1 MKVRDSHVVVCPGG
15 SGDSGYDDNPKVI
28 ESRGNVTRWHEVLD
42 CVSFHSYMA
51 SKCWIRTK
59 MWLVNADDKDGHK
72 FSLCCASPEDVPD
85 EMSRLKSALKL
96 ATLAQDQC
104 PLTAQVHEIGRE
116 ISNVLPALVA
126 HDQKATVVICTQ
138 GLPMDGRAI
147 STRSA
152 QLEFWSELK
161 ELSKLPVKIIIR
173 LCTDTKVVSN
183 AYKKMHRRIES
194 MDVLDDYWGEAME
207 IHLHNPWLTYGI
219 GMHRLREAGLLP
231 EIFGYLDQR
240 PLTLDDLHEFCETFF
255 IGDDGCIDLP
265 HPMEQ
270 SWNCFFRA
278 VKVLIEK
285 EKRQWNPVKKKM
297 MPWID
302 LDRLEAIH
310 DAGKDGMNQRRPLK
324 HNTKNVWQTDPHS
337 YSRRNRPTSNRDVP
351 DPPSDNRKKQT
362 PLGIPPG
369 LQGPCCSHRLS
380 TSPSS
385 PKSFAIK
392 HFLLTIPL
400 MLPPNNTTV
409 EPHEYFTKWKILDS
423 EAFVGVSEDVQ
434 IELLVRAMR
443 KLKIFLH
450 PDKLPKDLTQN
461 QTQLFETLWNELQ
474 EKEALLQK

>member
-1 MKVRDSHVVVCPGG
+1 
-15 SGDSGYDDNPKVI
+15 
-28 ESRGNVTRWHEVLD
+28 
-42 CVSFHSYMA
+42 
-51 SKCWIRTK
+51 
-59 MWLVNADDKDGHK
+59 
-72 FSLCCASPEDVPD
+72 
-85 EMSRLKSALKL
+85 
-96 ATLAQDQC
+96 
-104 PLTAQVHEIGRE
+104 
-116 ISNVLPALVA
+116 
-126 HDQKATVVICTQ
+126 
-138 GLPMDGRAI
+138 
-147 STRSA
+147 
-152 QLEFWSELK
+152 
-161 ELSKLPVKIIIR
+161 
-173 LCTDTKVVSN
+173 
-183 AYKKMHRRIES
+183 
-194 MDVLDDYWGEAME
+194 ME

-219 GMHRLREAGLLP
+219 GLHRLREAGLLP

-265 HPMEQ
+265 HPVEQ

-285 EKRQWNPVKKKM
+285 EERQWNPVKKKM

-351 DPPSDNRKKQT
+351 DPPSDNQKKQT
-362 PLGIPPG
+362 SLGIPPG

-434 IELLVRAMR
+434 IELLVRGM
-443 KLKIFLH
+443 LFLH
-450 PDKLPKDLTQN
+450 FCGDVFPFCISFNLN
-461 QTQLFETLWNELQ
+461 SIIYNGMH
-474 EKEALLQK
+474 LLHNV